1 MARIIQTCYIPATN
15 TRPER
20 IRAYFLDGIEKMLT
34 APFPRTFDGTA
45 AHRKVAQELLEIQ
58 AGWPESKAALAAGLA
73 ESHEVLDGFI
83 FVVR

>member
-15 TRPER
+15 TRSER

-34 APFPRTFDGTA
+34 APFPRTLA
-45 AHRKVAQELLEIQ
+45 NSSAHRNIAEELLVQ
-58 AGWPESKAALAAGLA
+58 SGWPESKAALAAGLA

-83 FVVR
+83 FIVR